1 MKDQN
6 AIQEKETKSEKWD
19 RGRCLFLESLY
30 KADHQLRGC
39 SHNQKCYNELMEIRE
54 EVINIVKAMDNPHLC
69 KQSKAG
75 DKNNLPPVKSFNG
88 ISVVLLRGA
97 LGPSYMKDWT
107 PEQVSEYQQ
116 YLKTSL
122 NHT

>member
-6 AIQEKETKSEKWD
+6 AIQEKETKSEKWE
-19 RGRCLFLESLY
+19 RGKALFLESLY

-54 EVINIVKAMDNPHLC
+54 EVIDLVKNMNNPHAGKPL
-69 KQSKAG
+69 KAG

-88 ISVVLLRGA
+88 ISVMLLRGS
-97 LGPSYMKDWT
+97 LGKHYMKDWT
-107 PEQVSEYQQ
+107 EEQVKEYEEWVSNS
-116 YLKTSL
+116 T
-122 NHT
+122 

>member
-6 AIQEKETKSEKWD
+6 SIEEKETKSEKWE
-19 RGRCLFLESLY
+19 RGKALFLESLF

-54 EVINIVKAMDNPHLC
+54 EVIGLVKSMDNPHLG
-69 KQSKAG
+69 KPEKAG

-97 LGPSYMKDWT
+97 LGKSYMKDWT
-107 PEQVSEYQQ
+107 EEQVKEYEDW
-116 YLKTSL
+116 LS
-122 NHT
+122 NSA

>member
-6 AIQEKETKSEKWD
+6 SVTETETKYEKWD
-19 RGRCLFLESLY
+19 RGKTLFLESLY

-39 SHNQKCYNELMEIRE
+39 AHNQKCYHELMEIRE
-54 EVINIVKAMDNPHLC
+54 EIIELVKEMDNPHAPKL
-69 KQSKAG
+69 KPG

-97 LGPSYMKDWT
+97 LGKHYMKDWSE
-107 PEQVSEYQQ
+107 EQVKEYEDWVSSN
-116 YLKTSL
+116 T
-122 NHT
+122 

>member
-6 AIQEKETKSEKWD
+6 SIEEKETKSEKWE
-19 RGRCLFLESLY
+19 RGKALFLESLF

-54 EVINIVKAMDNPHLC
+54 EVIGIVKNMNNPHLG
-69 KQSKAG
+69 KPAKAG

-97 LGPSYMKDWT
+97 LGPSYMKDWSD
-107 PEQVSEYQQ
+107 EQVKEYEDWVS
-116 YLKTSL
+116 T
-122 NHT
+122 NA